1 MSYWGRVVAMSYR
14 LQAGAMAG
22 GRLISGER
30 PSALIAELRARADAI
45 DPGEDVPL
53 PDEGRPVTLA
63 EWLRGIRSLDGE
75 TPQAKKWVQPAG
87 AHDAPRLGEYRHHNG
102 VNWRSLIDANPYEPG
117 SDERW
122 WIQDDPTL
130 DEEPAEPVEYT
141 PWAPDMAV
149 VTGQLLTH
157 AARIWRVVQNHTT
170 AAHWV
175 PGSPGLES
183 LYADE
188 GPAP

>member
-1 MSYWGRVVAMSYR
+1 MSYWNRVLALSYR
-14 LQAGAMAG
+14 LQADVMARGRPIAG
-22 GRLISGER
+22 GRPAELIG
-30 PSALIAELRARADAI
+30 ELRARADAI

-63 EWLRGIRSLDGE
+63 EWLRGIRSIDGE
-75 TPQAKKWVQPAG
+75 TPQAKEWVQPAG
-87 AHDAPRLGEYRHHNG
+87 AHDAVRLGEYRAHG
-102 VNWRSLIDANPYEPG
+102 GTTWRSLVDHNVWEPAEG
-117 SDERW
+117 ELW
-122 WIQDDPTL
+122 TEEEPTL
-130 DEEPAEPVEYT
+130 DEEPEEPVEHT

-157 AARIWRVVQNHTT
+157 AGRIWRVVQDHTT
-170 AAHWV
+170 AAHWM

-188 GPAP
+188 GPVP